1 MIITEQSAG
10 NSSYFSLSFIT
21 TETASCHFSWQ
32 TTQIHLHEIWSSV
45 SWFSR
50 DNYAALHG
58 NLWEGKTTLDKQQ
71 RRATA
76 FLENKE
82 KRVKFRKVD
91 ETSSLLAS
99 DGTSYSRFSSLHSF
113 TKYLTNEEVLTHPSF
128 RPLVISGG
136 IFLASTSL
144 MVALVRLFFFSYRRK
159 QWYDLYIVHSLWQD
173 VTASPNVQKTES
185 HHQTV
190 CR

>member
-1 MIITEQSAG
+1 MNHFLLEESSGTSLTLRNQNKIQKSGKTNTYQVHLRWVVFVILFRKPIIITEQSAG

-32 TTQIHLHEIWSSV
+32 TMQIHLHEIWSSV

-58 NLWEGKTTLDKQQ
+58 KLWEGKTLDKQL

-82 KRVKFRKVD
+82 KRVEFRKVD
-91 ETSSLLAS
+91 EASSLSHLTALPTQGYHCKAS
-99 DGTSYSRFSSLHSF
+99 R
-113 TKYLTNEEVLTHPSF
+113 
-128 RPLVISGG
+128 
-136 IFLASTSL
+136 STSL
-144 MVALVRLFFFSYRRK
+144 MRM
-159 QWYDLYIVHSLWQD
+159 
-173 VTASPNVQKTES
+173 
-185 HHQTV
+185 
-190 CR
+190 C